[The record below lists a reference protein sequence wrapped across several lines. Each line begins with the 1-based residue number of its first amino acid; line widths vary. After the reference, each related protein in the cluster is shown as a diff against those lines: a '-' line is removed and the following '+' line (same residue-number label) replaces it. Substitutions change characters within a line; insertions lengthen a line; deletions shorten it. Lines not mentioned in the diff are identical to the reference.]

1 MSSTPT
7 DERPRFSRSIELHAE
22 AARYLPGGVSS
33 HFRLGMKPVP
43 LFFTGAHDSRLVD
56 ADGHTYIDYALG
68 MGPILLGHA
77 DPDVNAAVAAS
88 LAQGQLYAGQHRM
101 ELTLARTLCEIL
113 PCAERV
119 RFSMSGTEAIQAAL
133 RVARA
138 FTNKPKVVKFEGHYH
153 GWLDNVFVSVRP
165 DEARRGP
172 GDAPNTVPESRGQD
186 TNAYASQIVLPWN
199 DFDVLRAR
207 LERDRDVAAV
217 VMEPMMCN
225 TSVILPKAGYLE
237 RVRELC
243 TRLGVLLIFDE
254 VVTGFR
260 VALGGAQSLFGVTPD
275 LAAFAKAMANGYP
288 ISCLAGRADVMELL
302 GTGTVVHGGTYNA
315 NTTSCAAA
323 LAVIRRLRSDG
334 GAIYGRLRE
343 AGCSLMEGLRE
354 CAAEHG
360 VSLLV
365 QGLPTVFHVA
375 FVDGGDITG
384 FRSHQRCDALAQRRF
399 VSDLLL
405 RGVRVTDRGTWFL
418 SASHTPDDIQ
428 ETLTAAGEVLHGFAT
443 TQQSAGR
450 SR

>member
-1 MSSTPT
+1 MPS
-7 DERPRFSRSIELHAE
+7 DQRNRFSRSIELHRE
-22 AARYLPGGVSS
+22 ACRYLPGGVSS

-43 LFFTGAHDSRLVD
+43 LFFARAHGSRLVD
-56 ADGHTYIDYALG
+56 SDGDAYIDYALG

-77 DPDVNAAVAAS
+77 DPEVNAAVAAS
-88 LAQGQLYAGQHRM
+88 LTHGQLYAGQHSM
-101 ELTLARTLCEIL
+101 ELDLAKTLCGIL

-119 RFSMSGTEAIQAAL
+119 RFALSGTEAIQAAL

-153 GWLDNVFVSVRP
+153 GWLDNVFISVRP
-165 DEARRGP
+165 DETRRGP
-172 GDAPNTVPESRGQD
+172 SDAPNTVPDSRGQD
-186 TNAYASQIVLPWN
+186 ADAYASQIVLPWN
-199 DFDVLRAR
+199 DFDVLHTR

-260 VALGGAQSLFGVTPD
+260 VSLGGAQALFGVTPD
-275 LAAFAKAMANGYP
+275 LAVFAKAMANGFP

-323 LAVIRRLRSDG
+323 LAAIRRLRSDG
-334 GAIYGRLRE
+334 GAIYVRLRE
-343 AGCSLMEGLRE
+343 AGHSLMEGLRE
-354 CAAEHG
+354 GAARHG

-365 QGLPTVFHVA
+365 QGLPAVFHTA
-375 FVDGGDITG
+375 FVDGGDITD
-384 FRSHQRCDALAQRRF
+384 FRSHQRCDALTQRRF

-405 RGVRVTDRGTWFL
+405 RGIRVTDRGTWFL
-418 SASHTPDDIQ
+418 SASHTLDDVQ
-428 ETLTAAGEVLHGFAT
+428 ETVCAAGEVLHGLAT
-443 TQQSAGR
+443 RAR
-450 SR
+450 S